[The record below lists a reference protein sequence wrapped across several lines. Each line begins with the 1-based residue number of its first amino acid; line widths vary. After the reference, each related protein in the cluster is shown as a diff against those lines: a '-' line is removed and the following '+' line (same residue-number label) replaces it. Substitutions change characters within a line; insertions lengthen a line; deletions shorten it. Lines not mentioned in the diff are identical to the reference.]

1 MKFTANNIDRLVW
14 IPCMYPRPSCQIQIF
29 IIPSALFRLIS
40 VLSKKAGFGILRQHS
55 LNMSFYTQKS
65 EVELVIHVNKL
76 FFSVEIDPHVRYL
89 NHSGTE
95 RINWF
100 TKKPLKC

>member
-1 MKFTANNIDRLVW
+1 
-14 IPCMYPRPSCQIQIF
+14 
-29 IIPSALFRLIS
+29 
-40 VLSKKAGFGILRQHS
+40 
-55 LNMSFYTQKS
+55 MSFYTQKS
-65 EVELVIHVNKL
+65 KVELVIHVNEL

-100 TKKPLKC
+100 TKKPLKCWVFQ